1 MTPPNQPTAT
11 FRAVLEAGGPSFMP
25 TQIIVVPEAAWQA
38 VGGKATKR
46 VVATLNGHAER
57 LGLLPLEGGG
67 RYLMLRKDLC
77 QHLGLVIGQE
87 VEVGLTPDL
96 HPDHVDLPDELAEA
110 LGAWPEAEAAFHK
123 QSGAMRRAM
132 ARKVADAKRPE
143 TRARYA
149 VELAERLA
157 RGAHPFRT

>member
-1 MTPPNQPTAT
+1 MRTDTPPAAT

-25 TQIIVVPEAAWQA
+25 TQILVVPEAAWLA
-38 VGGKATKR
+38 VGGKVTKR
-46 VVATLNGHAER
+46 VVATLNGHSER

-77 QHLGLVIGQE
+77 QHLGLTIGQE
-87 VEVGLTPDL
+87 VDVHLTPDPN
-96 HPDHVDLPDELAEA
+96 PDHVDLPDELAEA
-110 LGAWPEAEAAFHK
+110 LGAWPEAEAAFAR
-123 QSGAMRRAM
+123 QTGAMRRAM

-157 RGAHPFRT
+157 RGSHPFRA

>member
-1 MTPPNQPTAT
+1 MTPPSPLAAT

-25 TQIIVVPEAAWQA
+25 TQVLVVPEAAWQA
-38 VGGKATKR
+38 MGGKATKR

-77 QHLGLVIGQE
+77 QHLGIAIGQE
-87 VEVGLTPDL
+87 VEVSLTPDPN
-96 HPDHVDLPDELAEA
+96 PDYVDLPDELAEA
-110 LGAWPEAEAAFHK
+110 LGAWPKAEAAFAQH
-123 QSGAMRRAM
+123 SGAMRRAM
-132 ARKVADAKRPE
+132 ARKVADAKRSE

-157 RGAHPFRT
+157 RGSHPFRT

>member
-1 MTPPNQPTAT
+1 MATEPPTPS

-25 TQIIVVPEAAWQA
+25 TQVVVVPEAAWQA
-38 VGGKATKR
+38 VGGRATKR
-46 VVATLNGHAER
+46 VIATLNGHAER

-67 RYLMLRKDLC
+67 RYLMLRKTLC
-77 QHLGLVIGQE
+77 QQLGL
-87 VEVGLTPDL
+87 EVGRELDVTLVPDPN
-96 HPDHVDLPDELAEA
+96 PDYVDLPDELAEA
-110 LGAWPEAEAAFHK
+110 LAAWPEAETAFLAY
-123 QSGAMRRAM
+123 SGAARRAM

-157 RGAHPFRT
+157 RGAHPFRA

>member
-1 MTPPNQPTAT
+1 MSAHNLPAAI
-11 FRAVLEAGGPSFMP
+11 FRAVLGAGGPSFMP

-46 VVATLNGHAER
+46 VVVTINGHTER

-77 QHLGLVIGQE
+77 QHLGISIGQE
-87 VEVGLTPDL
+87 VDVSLIPD
-96 HPDHVDLPDELAEA
+96 PDPDRVDLPDELAEA
-110 LGAWPEAEAAFHK
+110 LEAWPEAEVAFAR
-123 QSGAMRRAM
+123 QTGAMRRAM

-143 TRARYA
+143 TRTRYA
-149 VELAERLA
+149 VELAEQLA
-157 RGAHPFRT
+157 RGSHPFRA